1 MTERDWELYRL
12 SVVEQMPE
20 SLYRDAIIAGISHK
34 LFLLDRLASSGD
46 PDGILKHGGR
56 TAGRTFGDR

>member
-34 LFLLDRLASSGD
+34 LFLLDRLASS
-46 PDGILKHGGR
+46 IF
-56 TAGRTFGDR
+56 TACQPAGL